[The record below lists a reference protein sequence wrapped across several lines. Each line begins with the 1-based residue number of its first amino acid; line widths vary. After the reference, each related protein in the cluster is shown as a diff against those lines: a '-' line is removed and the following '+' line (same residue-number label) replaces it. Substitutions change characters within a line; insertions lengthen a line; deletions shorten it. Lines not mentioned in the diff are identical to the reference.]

1 VNLSFSYHH
10 VLALRPSRRREH
22 LSARNLYLPRYPG
35 SRAHRRSL
43 AKLPK
48 CQPRPKMLR
57 KVTVGTPMHEGN
69 PHECLLKNVETVST
83 QGGIG
88 PDPDA
93 REINP
98 IARRGGP
105 KSEQNG
111 EHNGAEN
118 PFSDNPMQARRGP
131 SRQLAR
137 FYAPRTVPWRAGSR
151 YPRTVGDLAGAGER
165 TAPLPPLVKKK

>member
-1 VNLSFSYHH
+1 MPATAEDVKESH
-10 VLALRPSRRREH
+10 
-22 LSARNLYLPRYPG
+22 G
-35 SRAHRRSL
+35 W
-43 AKLPK
+43 
-48 CQPRPKMLR
+48 
-57 KVTVGTPMHEGN
+57 N
-69 PHECLLKNVETVST
+69 PHARLLKNVETVST

-131 SRQLAR
+131 SRQLHASTHPGRSPGGRDPAIRAR
-137 FYAPRTVPWRAGSR
+137 
-151 YPRTVGDLAGAGER
+151 L
-165 TAPLPPLVKKK
+165 